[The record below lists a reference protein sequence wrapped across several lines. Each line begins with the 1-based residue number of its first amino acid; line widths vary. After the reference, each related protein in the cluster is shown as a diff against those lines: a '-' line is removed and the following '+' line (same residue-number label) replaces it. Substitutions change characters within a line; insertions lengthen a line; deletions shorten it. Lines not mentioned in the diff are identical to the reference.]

1 MGNIFRLLAR
11 DGEACCALPPK
22 YDVFVD
28 FENAAPVTP
37 DETLLYE
44 EAESLLKESLSVLG
58 DLQNY
63 KGASKEIREAI
74 GKPSPQTQSAAWNAL
89 LPSLQKLKRFYVF
102 SQKMEFLVPKL
113 LDALIEKEESDPAT
127 ILEILDERQALV
139 KQFAKI
145 LEFVL
150 KFDELKL
157 VNPALQNDFA
167 YYRRTT
173 QKSKNRDPFL
183 NIDMAASMSPFF
195 GHAAPMLKS
204 ISSCV
209 EYYIARE
216 DDPSKTRRALDTLSV
231 MANICV
237 RMLDSPNLKARI
249 RHPEET
255 ECFILRV
262 MTAVI
267 ILYDHVHP
275 VGAFA
280 KSSDVNVKGCVR
292 VLRDQEKSRVE
303 SLMNALRYTTKHVN
317 DVSTP
322 KSTKA
327 MLFEE
332 LS

>member
-74 GKPSPQTQSAAWNAL
+74 GKPSPQNTIRCLECSSSF
-89 LPSLQKLKRFYVF
+89 PSKAETKFWTRD
-102 SQKMEFLVPKL
+102 KL
-113 LDALIEKEESDPAT
+113 LLNT
-127 ILEILDERQALV
+127 
-139 KQFAKI
+139 FAKI

-327 MLFEE
+327 ICFSRSLVNI
-332 LS
+332 